1 MLPKMFNYYRI
12 VDLSS
17 SPLTLQTY
25 PILPDHLTSS
35 MATATGKKVF
45 LIGPGFIG
53 REVLDL
59 LLAESYTVT
68 TLTRRENYATEL
80 QQSGAKTVLGSLDD
94 KDIITE
100 QTLAADIVIH
110 TATADH
116 LPSVEAVIA
125 GIEQR
130 ASQGKTTSFIHTSG
144 TSLLSD
150 DAKGNYKGDKIF
162 YDDKPEDIDA
172 LPDSASHRL
181 IDLAIVRA
189 RQKIGTKAKLVIMI
203 PPLIYGVNPQYK
215 RLSIQMPTLTRFA
228 LKHGYAGHVGKGES
242 VWSQIHVADLARG
255 YLSILHWLESTD
267 AAKVLENPYFFCE
280 NGFEFAWKE
289 AVAVVGKVL
298 FDAGKIKSHEPRT
311 IPESDFGDVFGGHTA
326 WVVGSNSRSRAN
338 RLRELGWEPKEKHL
352 MESLVE
358 DETKVILQEKA

>member
-1 MLPKMFNYYRI
+1 MAA
-12 VDLSS
+12 
-17 SPLTLQTY
+17 
-25 PILPDHLTSS
+25 TS
-35 MATATGKKVF
+35 GKDVF

-59 LLAESYTVT
+59 LLAEGYRVT
-68 TLTRRENYATEL
+68 TLTRRESYAIEL
-80 QQSGAKTVLGSLDD
+80 QKSGAKTVLGSLEDRD
-94 KDIITE
+94 VIVN
-100 QTLAADIVIH
+100 QTVASDIVIH

-125 GIEQR
+125 GVEQR
-130 ASQGKTTSFIHTSG
+130 ASQGKSTIFIHTSG

-189 RQKIGTKAKLVIMI
+189 RQKLGTQAKLVIMI
-203 PPLIYGVNPQYK
+203 PPLIYGANHEYK
-215 RLSIQMPTLTRFA
+215 RLSIQLPTLARFA

-242 VWSQIHVADLARG
+242 VWSEIHVKDLARG
-255 YLSILHWLESTD
+255 YLTILHWLESTD
-267 AAKVLENPYFFCE
+267 ASKVLDNPYFFCE
-280 NGFEFAWKE
+280 NGYEFAWKD
-289 AVAVVGKVL
+289 AVAVIGKVL
-298 FDAGKIKSHEPRT
+298 YDAGKIKSHEPKT
-311 IPESDFGDVFGGHTA
+311 IPESDFGDLFGKYTA

-338 RLRELGWEPKEKHL
+338 RLRQLGWESKEKRL

-358 DETKVILQEKA
+358 DEIPLIMQEKVEFSGYAGVAASGSG

>member
-1 MLPKMFNYYRI
+1 
-12 VDLSS
+12 
-17 SPLTLQTY
+17 
-25 PILPDHLTSS
+25 
-35 MATATGKKVF
+35 MAARSGKDVF

-59 LLAESYTVT
+59 LLGEGYNVT
-68 TLTRRENYATEL
+68 TLTRRESYATEL
-80 QQSGAKTVLGSLDD
+80 QQAGAKTVLGSLDD
-94 KDIITE
+94 HEIITK
-100 QTLAADIVIH
+100 QTVGSDIVIH

-125 GIEQR
+125 GVEQR
-130 ASQGKTTSFIHTSG
+130 ASQGKTTIFIHTSG

-150 DAKGNYKGDKIF
+150 NAKGNHKGDKIF

-189 RQKIGTKAKLVIMI
+189 RQKLGTKAKLVIMI
-203 PPLIYGVNPQYK
+203 PPLIYGVNPKYK
-215 RLSIQMPTLTRFA
+215 RQSIQMPTLTRFA

-242 VWSQIHVADLARG
+242 VWSEIHVMDLARG
-255 YLSILHWLESTD
+255 YMTILHSLESTD
-267 AAKVLENPYFFCE
+267 ASKVLENPYFFCE
-280 NGFEFAWKE
+280 NGFELTWKD

-311 IPESDFGDVFGGHTA
+311 IPESNYDELFGKYTA

-338 RLRELGWEPKEKHL
+338 RLRQLGWEPREKRL
-352 MESLVE
+352 MESLV
-358 DETKVILQEKA
+358 DETALIMEEKAEFSGYGGVVVSGN